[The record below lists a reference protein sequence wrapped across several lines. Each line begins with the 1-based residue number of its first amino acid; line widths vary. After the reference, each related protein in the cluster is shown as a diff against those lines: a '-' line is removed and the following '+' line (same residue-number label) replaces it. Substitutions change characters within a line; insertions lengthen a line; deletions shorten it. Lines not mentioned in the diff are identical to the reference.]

1 MREWNHLLY
10 QKPTELDDLLEYCH
24 DQQEKGQPD
33 DVGKVREFASRWTN
47 MEEDRSQDASA
58 PGEAQDEEQVVA
70 QPKGKGKQG
79 GVGKPKGKGKEKQIA
94 PTAEEEVK
102 EAARIAKEVAQE
114 ATKKAKE
121 LEKKAKELEKEK
133 EKKEKELDKER
144 ERKRKEMSRLI
155 QNNIERRQKRTEK
168 EAKAAERA
176 AEMLLDKEL
185 QNMRAER
192 QKAEKEAAK
201 KSKGASG
208 SAKPDTCIVNP
219 PCDSCLAQGVD
230 CHVPVGPRK
239 SCTLCSERKK
249 GCSLVKRG
257 GTGNIVDR
265 LQNEAIEFLI
275 RDRHGGMEDQGNDGL
290 GKLIRV
296 STLLL

>member
-1 MREWNHLLY
+1 MLY

-24 DQQEKGQPD
+24 DQQEKSQPI
-33 DVGKVREFASRWTN
+33 DVGKVREFTSRWTN
-47 MEEDRSQDASA
+47 MEEDRGQDASA
-58 PGEAQDEEQVVA
+58 PGEAQDKEQVVA

-94 PTAEEEVK
+94 PTAEEVEVK
-102 EAARIAKEVAQE
+102 EAARIAKEAVQE

-144 ERKRKEMSRLI
+144 ERKRKETSWLI

-168 EAKAAERA
+168 EAKAAEHT
-176 AEMLLDKEL
+176 AEMVLDTEL

-201 KSKGASG
+201 KSKGALG
-208 SAKPDTCIVNP
+208 STKPDTCIMNP
-219 PCDSCLAQGVD
+219 PCESCLAQGVD
-230 CHVPVGPRK
+230 CHVPIGSRK
-239 SCTLCSERKK
+239 SCMLCSKWKK
-249 GCSLVKRG
+249 GCLLVKRG
-257 GTGNIVDR
+257 GTGDIHDR
-265 LQNEAIEFLI
+265 SQNETIEFLI
-275 RDRHGGMEDQGNDGL
+275 
-290 GKLIRV
+290 
-296 STLLL
+296 